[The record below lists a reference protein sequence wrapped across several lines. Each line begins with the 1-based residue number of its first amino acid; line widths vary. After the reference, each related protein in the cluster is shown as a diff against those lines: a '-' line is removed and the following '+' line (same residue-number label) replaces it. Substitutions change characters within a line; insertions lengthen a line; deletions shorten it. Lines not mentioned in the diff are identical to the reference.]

1 MNEFELQSVVM
12 TAKAVKSSDKFA
24 MLCILKAVDWNTWK
38 GTVTLSY
45 ISKKYDINRRT
56 LSRTVKRLKDL
67 DWISV
72 YTKDDETIINVKIS
86 NITSKNTLDKMSIET
101 RQNDHEVL
109 DKMSIETRQND
120 HEALDKMSIETRQ
133 NVYHNNIINNNTIY
147 NNTDN
152 HRSEYQKLY
161 LELYGVDIDKPRSYL
176 SEDDL
181 KFIVD
186 NNIKPTWKKL
196 DQYSHQELKEE
207 LSNRA
212 TCLNLPT
219 AHFSKFVKAEKKREL

>member
-12 TAKAVKSSDKFA
+12 TARAVKSSDKFA

-67 DWISV
+67 NWISV
-72 YTKDDETIINVKIS
+72 YTKDDETVINVKIS
-86 NITSKNTLDKMSIET
+86 NIKSKNTLDKMSTGT
-101 RQNDHEVL
+101 RQNDYEVL
-109 DKMSIETRQND
+109 DKMSID
-120 HEALDKMSIETRQ
+120 TRQ

-219 AHFSKFVKAEKKREL
+219 AHFSKFVKAEKEREL